1 MNNIAREKSKV
12 TEVATPE
19 KAQQNNLP
27 QAYTGKGVLVG
38 LVDTGID
45 FNHAAFRNPDGSTRI
60 RLAMKIVSGE
70 LKVYTNPEEIA
81 ALTSDRTDESHG
93 THDAGIA
100 AGSFIKGLNR
110 QGVAPE
116 AGLMLCGLGGYLYES
131 DMIMAITKM
140 LDYAKEQ
147 GMPCVVN
154 TSMGNVSNFHDGT
167 STAVVRGLREYYKTE
182 EDKKGRI
189 CVFSAGNSGD
199 AHAAIYTVLPEADS
213 DGYNLRTVL
222 GESKKRSW
230 NGKQCNSYTNISNFF
245 YNQDGSEFDVDL
257 KVVDVNTGQVYTL
270 EEKPIYGT
278 SGYES
283 EVYKNNRVSTYN
295 NKHYV
300 EFFKS
305 GTILFHEPNLKLAY
319 FVKSEKGKTF
329 RAMDKRTT
337 MTSGFYSEFLEG
349 YTSGQDNGAFSI
361 HICCDEVI
369 GVGFYHSAT
378 SYTDINGEI
387 QSIWSDSHLDKIHD
401 YSSWGTDDNGVNHP
415 DVIAPGSVLCSAY
428 NIYDET
434 YFDKE
439 GKHLTGSTAADLTDS
454 VTLYGRKHYYGIMEG
469 TSMAAPHV
477 AGIIAL
483 WLQAKPDMTYDDVRA
498 LIKETSYNDE
508 YTTNPNLIPS
518 WDVRQAGAG
527 KIDAL
532 AGLQKIVGPT
542 AINMVGEDDP
552 RHATPAT
559 MYDVDDNCYNT
570 LGQRVC
576 KNAKGLVI
584 YKGRVYFNK

>member
-1 MNNIAREKSKV
+1 
-12 TEVATPE
+12 
-19 KAQQNNLP
+19 
-27 QAYTGKGVLVG
+27 
-38 LVDTGID
+38 
-45 FNHAAFRNPDGSTRI
+45 
-60 RLAMKIVSGE
+60 
-70 LKVYTNPEEIA
+70 
-81 ALTSDRTDESHG
+81 
-93 THDAGIA
+93 
-100 AGSFIKGLNR
+100 
-110 QGVAPE
+110 
-116 AGLMLCGLGGYLYES
+116 
-131 DMIMAITKM
+131 
-140 LDYAKEQ
+140 
-147 GMPCVVN
+147 
-154 TSMGNVSNFHDGT
+154 
-167 STAVVRGLREYYKTE
+167 
-182 EDKKGRI
+182 
-189 CVFSAGNSGD
+189 
-199 AHAAIYTVLPEADS
+199 
-213 DGYNLRTVL
+213 
-222 GESKKRSW
+222 
-230 NGKQCNSYTNISNFF
+230 
-245 YNQDGSEFDVDL
+245 
-257 KVVDVNTGQVYTL
+257 
-270 EEKPIYGT
+270 
-278 SGYES
+278 
-283 EVYKNNRVSTYN
+283 
-295 NKHYV
+295 
-300 EFFKS
+300 
-305 GTILFHEPNLKLAY
+305 
-319 FVKSEKGKTF
+319 
-329 RAMDKRTT
+329 MDKRTT

-570 LGQRVC
+570 LGQRVSR
-576 KNAKGLVI
+576 NAKGLVI
-584 YKGRVYFNK
+584 YKGKVYLNR